1 MRVAGVRRMQ
11 KIRISHINPGQ
22 TFEQSLFL
30 PTGQKLISANVALT
44 DRHIEALRRCG
55 NTELCLA
62 ESVEELLSHGE
73 VQRSESKIKVGQK
86 AERDILSSSGNVV
99 VEAGEVVEEHHLDAL
114 EAGGG
119 SYEADPAADRRERI
133 LMADALVDELEV
145 KIPELT
151 MRVSACTES
160 AWLEPESAETWPDP
174 DQLTQFRH
182 EQVQRIRKLYA
193 KAEAGVGGSVEE
205 LEPVVEALVDRLS
218 KHPTRF
224 TQLALMCQG
233 REDYLPDH
241 AFTATVLAMGI
252 ALNLRWSHSDVKA
265 IGLAGLVYDLG
276 MLLVA
281 ERIRVG
287 ACELTDIDRGR
298 VQRHPIFS
306 VSLIQTIKG
315 VPPVIQLAALQHH
328 ERENGSGYPR
338 GRRKTAICDY
348 ARVLAVADAYAART
362 EPRHYRK
369 PKLPYVSMEE
379 TLRSASTLALWP
391 PAVKALV
398 QSAGLFPVG
407 SYVKLSTGDNAQVVQ
422 AHTEQLDRPVV
433 RLLDTEG
440 KDTDKLVDL
449 SGVPKQSLSV
459 IRAVATGKG

>member
-1 MRVAGVRRMQ
+1 MH
-11 KIRISHINPGQ
+11 KIRVSHIRAGQ
-22 TFEQSLFL
+22 SFDQALFL
-30 PTGQKLISANVALT
+30 PSGQKLIGAHVPLNE
-44 DRHIEALRRCG
+44 RHVEALRRCG
-55 NTELCLA
+55 STELCLA
-62 ESVEELLSHGE
+62 ASVEELLAHGE
-73 VQRSESKIKVGQK
+73 VQRSESQITVGQK
-86 AERDILSSSGNVV
+86 ADRDILSATGNVV
-99 VEAGEVVEEHHLDAL
+99 VEAGETVEEHHIDAL

-119 SYEADPAADRRERI
+119 SFEADPAADRRERI
-133 LMADALVDELEV
+133 LMADALVEELEA

-151 MRVSACTES
+151 MRVPPATENTWVQPASAD
-160 AWLEPESAETWPDP
+160 TWPSP
-174 DQLTQFRH
+174 DQLAHFRH
-182 EQVQRIRKLYA
+182 EQVQRIRQLYA
-193 KAEAGVGGSVEE
+193 KAEAGVGGSVDEI
-205 LEPVVEALVDRLS
+205 EPVVDALLDRLAR
-218 KHPTRF
+218 HPTRF

-241 AFTATVLAMGI
+241 AFTATVLAMSI
-252 ALNLRWSHSDVKA
+252 ALNLRWSRSDVKA

-281 ERIRVG
+281 ERIRIG

-306 VSLIQTIKG
+306 VSLIQTIRG

-338 GRRKTAICDY
+338 GRRKNAICDY

-379 TLRSASTLALWP
+379 TLRGASTLTKWP

-407 SYVKLSTGDNAQVVQ
+407 SFVKLSTGENAQVVQ
-422 AHTEQLDRPVV
+422 AHTQQLDRPVV
-433 RLLDTEG
+433 RLLDHEG
-440 KDTDKLVDL
+440 NDTPKVVDL
-449 SGVPKQSLSV
+449 SEVSKQSLAV
-459 IRAVATGKG
+459 VRAVATAKG

>member
-1 MRVAGVRRMQ
+1 MQ
-11 KIRISHINPGQ
+11 KIRISHISAGQ
-22 TFEQSLFL
+22 SFDQALFL
-30 PTGQKLISANVALT
+30 PTGQKLIGAQVPLT
-44 DRHIEALRRCG
+44 ERHIEALRRCG

-62 ESVEELLSHGE
+62 ESVEELLAHGG
-73 VQRSESKIKVGQK
+73 VQRSESRIKVGQK
-86 AERDILSSSGNVV
+86 ADRDILSSSGHVV
-99 VEAGEVVEEHHLDAL
+99 VEAGETVEEHHLDAL
-114 EAGGG
+114 EAGDG
-119 SYEADPAADRRERI
+119 SYEADPASDRRERI
-133 LMADALVDELEV
+133 LMADALVDELEA
-145 KIPELT
+145 KTPELT
-151 MRVSACTES
+151 MRVSACTEN
-160 AWLEPESAETWPDP
+160 AWMQPESADSWPSP
-174 DQLTQFRH
+174 DQLTLFRH
-182 EQVQRIRKLYA
+182 EHVQRIRRLYA
-193 KAEAGVGGSVEE
+193 KAESGVGGSIDDI
-205 LEPVVEALVDRLS
+205 EPVVDALLDRLS

-265 IGLAGLVYDLG
+265 IGLAGIVYDLG
-276 MLLVA
+276 MLLVP

-298 VQRHPIFS
+298 VQRHPVFS

-338 GRRKTAICDY
+338 GRRKNAICDY

-379 TLRSASTLALWP
+379 TLRGASTLALWP

-407 SYVKLSTGDNAQVVQ
+407 SFVKLSTGENAQVVQ

-433 RLLDTEG
+433 HLLDNEG
-440 KDTDKLVDL
+440 NKTDKLVDL
-449 SGVPKQSLSV
+449 SSVPKQSLAV
-459 IRAVATGKG
+459 VRAVATAKG